1 VLDLHLVAFIR
12 NSVQSIWSLE
22 VLLLLRRRAPQGLR
36 QDEIVAA
43 LRSSPRLISRC
54 LQQLAEA
61 RLLYL
66 DQETGAARFAPAT
79 PDLARL
85 CDALETA
92 SQDRPIA
99 LRDAIIH
106 SPNDKL
112 RNFSDAFRLK
122 GPDPKSSDGDN
133 E

>member
-1 VLDLHLVAFIR
+1 MLDLDLVAFIR

-43 LRSSPRLISRC
+43 LRSSPKLISRC
-54 LQQLAEA
+54 LQQLADA
-61 RLLYL
+61 RLVHV

-85 CDALETA
+85 CDTLETA

-99 LRDAIIH
+99 VRNAIIL

-122 GPDPKSSDGDN
+122 GRDPKNSDGDD